1 MYDGA
6 SNVISFHWNI
16 RFIWLKRE
24 IPARLQ
30 KRKEVPEEFA
40 NICFVQ
46 HTPNNSLKGTIF
58 TDRRMKINGKFT
70 NISIVQQSLSNASS
84 LIGQQAF
91 LFNFEFTLLSC
102 QYNSGKFKLFHWMT
116 PPKIGRYFFGHK
128 MHLCPTSSCGWIWF
142 INLAEDLL
150 QSRFQRLV
158 FGDPLGS
165 GLKTAS
171 RSGSLIWQ
179 VFFLFWVRIKF
190 KVNCRMGIPVWALKL
205 KNLYRLEPST
215 LNIDLIPWHKQL
227 IVCAVKC

>member
-1 MYDGA
+1 
-6 SNVISFHWNI
+6 
-16 RFIWLKRE
+16 
-24 IPARLQ
+24 
-30 KRKEVPEEFA
+30 
-40 NICFVQ
+40 
-46 HTPNNSLKGTIF
+46 
-58 TDRRMKINGKFT
+58 MKINGKFT

-171 RSGSLIWQ
+171 RCGIFNLEGLFSYFAHRVKPSILVIQSLVQAIVWG
-179 VFFLFWVRIKF
+179 FEFLKI
-190 KVNCRMGIPVWALKL
+190 
-205 KNLYRLEPST
+205 
-215 LNIDLIPWHKQL
+215 
-227 IVCAVKC
+227 